1 VAAQV
6 QILARQFGV
15 EEVTLVGDRGM
26 LKQPQIEQLADAQFH
41 YITAITKP
49 QIRTLLQ
56 QEVLQ
61 LDLFDEAVCEVEHE
75 AVRYLLRR
83 NPVRAEEMAQSR
95 TARLA
100 SLRAHVE
107 EQNRYLAEHPRARV
121 EVAQRKLNERNQR
134 YKLAGFA
141 TVEVTQRTFSLTL
154 DPEGR
159 KVATELDGCYVIKT
173 DLADAL
179 ASAQQIH
186 DRYKDLAEVER
197 AFRTFKT
204 GHLETRPVFVR
215 TEESTRGHVFV
226 VMLAY
231 LIERE
236 LSRCWRELDTTVAE
250 GIDELG
256 SLRGSIVQIGA
267 TRCQK
272 VPQPTGEAQ
281 QLLDAAQVQLPEVLP
296 LRKVE
301 VVTRKKLTSR
311 RK

>member
-1 VAAQV
+1 MDITQV
-6 QILARQFGV
+6 F
-15 EEVTLVGDRGM
+15 
-26 LKQPQIEQLADAQFH
+26 
-41 YITAITKP
+41 
-49 QIRTLLQ
+49 
-56 QEVLQ
+56 Q
-61 LDLFDEAVCEVEHE
+61 LDLFDEAVCEVEHD
-75 AVRYLLRR
+75 AVRYVLRR
-83 NPVRAEEMAQSR
+83 NPVRAEEMAHSR

-100 SLRAHVE
+100 SLRAYVE

-134 YKLAGFA
+134 YQLAGFA
-141 TVEVTQRTFSLTL
+141 SVEVTERTFSLTL
-154 DPEGR
+154 DKEARGA
-159 KVATELDGCYVIKT
+159 VAELDGCYVIKT

-179 ASAQQIH
+179 ASTQQIH

-204 GHLETRPVFVR
+204 GHLEARPVFVR

-256 SLRGSIVQIGA
+256 SLRGSILQIGK
-267 TRCQK
+267 TSCQK
-272 VPQPTGEAQ
+272 VPQPTGVAQ
-281 QLLDAAQVQLPEVLP
+281 QLLDAAQVQLPDVLP

-301 VVTRKKLTSR
+301 VATRKKLTPR